1 MRCSRCG
8 SLNSA
13 DAAFC
18 GECGVAIRGQNGV
31 APPTPAAII
40 QPRQSSLSDSD
51 STRYL
56 CAAVH
61 LDSVLAE
68 RLIREILDEEY
79 KASPPSPDV
88 DLVPVLRNALSAR
101 QRHLVRDVAISF
113 LFFVFLG
120 LAFAYSLPGALIDCI
135 HLARHLAG
143 KAGCYLRCLGLTGP
157 GHSARRCAVATS
169 EFRAER
175 RLSHIAQTPGVA
187 VTFLSTA
194 PTGRSSGAACHWTR
208 GHSRSTSS
216 ELLKGGR
223 SSHSRPRRSMTL
235 FSLSCAALRSPV

>member
-1 MRCSRCG
+1 MRLRAGSDKVATTAGRGGMRCSRCG

-31 APPTPAAII
+31 APPTPAALI

-101 QRHLVRDVAISF
+101 QRHLVRDVAISI

-120 LAFAYSLPGALIDCI
+120 LAFAYSLPGALI
-135 HLARHLAG
+135 
-143 KAGCYLRCLGLTGP
+143 GL
-157 GHSARRCAVATS
+157 V
-169 EFRAER
+169 F
-175 RLSHIAQTPGVA
+175 I
-187 VTFLSTA
+187 
-194 PTGRSSGAACHWTR
+194 
-208 GHSRSTSS
+208 
-216 ELLKGGR
+216 
-223 SSHSRPRRSMTL
+223 
-235 FSLSCAALRSPV
+235 